1 MEQNPYK
8 VSKSFNNFSIKF
20 KALLE
25 QATKSDSTIFS
36 NFIKPE
42 NIENIEESLI
52 LEHYGYFLRNH
63 NYTYHQA
70 PEEQKGKI
78 LIQSIQESF
87 FQHTFN
93 QFLDNIII
101 ESSNKPISLNTQIL
115 LENTVEKFNINLA
128 NVGINYLESEKPL
141 EKIEENIFGFGA
153 GLSASAL
160 GVAALPAIGISMITS
175 FAVALLMPA
184 KEMNDLAQN
193 IGKIS
198 GIFGKVLTGSYNLWH
213 TRLTPALGQSYDNII
228 NFDNIDADPKVKELF
243 QKIQKIHINQ
253 ETAQKGLTSLVAEC
267 IHQNSNILKMVETND
282 SKSFFNGLFAP
293 NKYNILKLIIKS
305 IVGNAETE
313 KNDYDTLLRFRKCL
327 SNKLV
332 DVYKLLLASNLQGK
346 KDYGRILNT
355 VTKANSDRPE
365 QLLNFLPTET
375 DEDKQLKEAILSLI
389 MFRMHLGKLATQ
401 LEKGFF
407 EVDKEA
413 GKFLEQKLKTVDLE
427 VENYLR
433 LNKSKLQ
440 APFEGKIMDRKP
452 SLTKRSLL
460 SQFSL
465 TN

>member
-101 ESSNKPISLNTQIL
+101 ESKNKPISLNTQIL
-115 LENTVEKFNINLA
+115 LENTAEKFNINLA

-141 EKIEENIFGFGA
+141 EKIEENAYGFGA
-153 GLSASAL
+153 GLAATAL

-175 FAVALLMPA
+175 FAIALLMPA
-184 KEMNDLAQN
+184 SEMNKTNQF
-193 IGKIS
+193 IGKWT
-198 GIFGKVLTGSYNLWH
+198 GLFGRAVTGSYNLWQ
-213 TRLTPALGQSYDNII
+213 TSFTPALGQSHQNILD
-228 NFDNIDADPKVKELF
+228 FDNIDADPKVKELF
-243 QKIQKIHINQ
+243 RKIQKVHINE
-253 ETAQKGLTSLVAEC
+253 ETAQKGLTALVSEC
-267 IHQNSNILKMVETND
+267 IHQNSNVLTLVEGP
-282 SKSFFNGLFAP
+282 KNGLLDGLFTP
-293 NKYNILKLIIKS
+293 NKYNILKLVIKA
-305 IVGNAETE
+305 IFGKAETN
-313 KNDYDTLLRFRKCL
+313 KGDYDTLLRFRKCL
-327 SNKLV
+327 ANKLV
-332 DVYKLLLASNLQGK
+332 DVYKLLLISNLQGK

-355 VTKANSDRPE
+355 VTKANAERPE
-365 QLLNFLPTET
+365 QLINFLPTET

-389 MFRMHLGKLATQ
+389 MFRIHLTKLVKQ

>member
-141 EKIEENIFGFGA
+141 EKIEENIFGFAAGA
-153 GLSASAL
+153 GALSL
-160 GVAALPAIGISMITS
+160 GAGMFPAIGISMITS
-175 FAVALLMPA
+175 FAIALLMPA
-184 KEMNDLAQN
+184 SEMNKTNQF
-193 IGKIS
+193 IGKWTGLI
-198 GIFGKVLTGSYNLWH
+198 GRALTGSYNLWQ
-213 TRLTPALGQSYDNII
+213 TTFTPALGQSHQNILD
-228 NFDNIDADPKVKELF
+228 FDNIDADPKVKELF
-243 QKIQKIHINQ
+243 RKIQKLHINE
-253 ETAQKGLTSLVAEC
+253 ETAQKGLTALSSEC
-267 IHQNSNILKMVETND
+267 IHQNSNILKMVETTD
-282 SKSFFNGLFAP
+282 SKSIFNGLFTP
-293 NKYNILKLIIKS
+293 NKYNILKLVIKA
-305 IVGNAETE
+305 IFGKAETD
-313 KNDYDTLLRFRKCL
+313 KGDYDTLLRFRKCL
-327 SNKLV
+327 ATKLV
-332 DVYKLLLASNLQGK
+332 DVYKLLLISNLQGK

-355 VTKANSDRPE
+355 VTKANAERPE
-365 QLLNFLPTET
+365 QLINFLPTET

-389 MFRMHLGKLATQ
+389 MFRIHLTKLVKQ
-401 LEKGFF
+401 LNDGFF
-407 EVDKEA
+407 EVDREA
-413 GKFLEQKLKTVDLE
+413 SKFLEQKLKMVDLE